1 MAFTLE
7 TNTEE
12 QKYIE
17 NAVGNT
23 SDIMFA
29 ARDGLRIDGWISY
42 DDMAKIVDY
51 LRQNTIQRNTGTFD
65 YEHANIQQHDFAEQS
80 QNESTMERVLM
91 DMRKDFNTFC
101 KQAEKFVSK
110 AKQYDRK

>member
-17 NAVGNT
+17 NAVGDT
-23 SDIMFA
+23 SDIMYA
-29 ARDGLRIDGWISY
+29 MRDGIKIDGWISY

-51 LRQNTIQRNTGTFD
+51 LRAQTILKNTGFFD
-65 YEHANIQQHDFAEQS
+65 YKNANIQQHDFAEQS
-80 QNESTMERVLM
+80 QDESTMEQVLV
-91 DMRKDFNTFC
+91 DMRKDFDTFC
-101 KQAEKFVSK
+101 KQAEEFVLK
-110 AKQYDRK
+110 GKQYDRK